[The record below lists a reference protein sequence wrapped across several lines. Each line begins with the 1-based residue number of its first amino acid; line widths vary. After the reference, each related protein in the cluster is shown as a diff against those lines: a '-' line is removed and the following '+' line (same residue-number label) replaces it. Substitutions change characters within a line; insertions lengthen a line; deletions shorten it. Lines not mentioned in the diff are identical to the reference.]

1 MKKRYVVIM
10 AGGNGERFW
19 PESRKALPKQFLPIV
34 GELPMLTQTVRRLE
48 GTIDA
53 KNIFVITG
61 AQHRSTVLNICPELD
76 ANKVIGEPEGR
87 DTAAAVALATVLV
100 AREDPDAVFAMLP
113 ADAVIQNREQLCSV
127 LESAFL
133 LAEAQSVLVTIGIV
147 PTQPATG
154 YGYIERSEAIQ
165 SYGEHTAYAVS
176 RFVEKPKLEIARE
189 YIKAG
194 NYFWN
199 AGMFVWSVSSI
210 RSEFERN
217 CPHLWAALALVNRG
231 LDSGESLDS
240 LLAEIYPELEKISI
254 DYAIIEKADSVAMI
268 ESTFDWDDVGE
279 WLAISR
285 HQRADADGNCFA
297 GTVRALS
304 AKENLVINREDGH
317 LIALLGVDDLIVVH
331 TEDATLVCKKDQAQ
345 QIKSLVKALSEDSK
359 HNPYT

>member
-1 MKKRYVVIM
+1 MKQRYVVIM

-48 GTIDA
+48 GLIDA

-76 ANKVIGEPEGR
+76 ADKVIGEPQGR
-87 DTAAAVALATVLV
+87 DTAAAVALATILV
-100 AREDPDAVFAMLP
+100 AREDPNAVFAMLP
-113 ADAVIQNREQLCSV
+113 ADAVIQDQKQLASV

-133 LAEAQSVLVTIGIV
+133 LAEERSVLVTIGIV
-147 PTQPATG
+147 PTQPAIG
-154 YGYIERSEAIQ
+154 YGYIERAEAIQ
-165 SYGEHTAYAVS
+165 SYGGHTAYAVS
-176 RFVEKPKLEIARE
+176 RFVEKPELETAKE
-189 YIKAG
+189 YLKSG

-217 CPHLWAALALVNRG
+217 CPDLWTALASIDRG
-231 LDSGESLDS
+231 LESGISLDS
-240 LLAEIYPELEKISI
+240 LLAETYPGLEKISI
-254 DYAIIEKADSVAMI
+254 DYAIIEKANSVAMI

-279 WLAISR
+279 WLAIPR
-285 HQRADADGNCFA
+285 HYNADADGNCFE

-304 AKENLVINREDGH
+304 AKENLVINRKNGH

-331 TEDATLVCKKDQAQ
+331 TEDATLVCKKEQAQ
-345 QIKSLVKALSEDSK
+345 QIKSLVKALSEDSQL
-359 HNPYT
+359 NPYT